1 MSSNIT
7 GKELAKII
15 EKFGFLYSHTTG
27 SHMIYNHPDGR
38 KTKIFHTTIFTLALF
53 NSANKILLYKS
64 MNLFTNGFSVFNL

>member
-1 MSSNIT
+1 MTLSSKI
-7 GKELAKII
+7 KKILAISAI
-15 EKFGFLYSHTTG
+15 GAVLTAGFTIGT
-27 SHMIYNHPDGR
+27 PDGR